1 MSQPPEHPGTP
12 ADPQGGEH
20 STAGY
25 PPPPPPPG
33 YGTTPPPPGYGAP
46 PPPPPGYGAPPPGYG
61 APPPPPPGYGPP
73 PGGYSAP
80 GYSAPPPPPGYG
92 PPGAPAP
99 GYPPQPGF
107 GGPPKSGFNVGE
119 AISWAW
125 NKFTKNVAALVVPLV
140 IYGLAIT
147 AVIGIPLAI
156 AFATA
161 QKTST
166 TVVEYDY
173 SYHSTSAEFSA
184 IGWILTIIGYIAV
197 FFVVAYMHAGLVS
210 GCLDIADGK
219 PVSIGTFFKPRNVG
233 TVVLTSFLLAVAA
246 MVLSCTI
253 VGPLVLAFFAQ
264 FAIAFVVDRSLSPIE
279 SIKASI
285 ATVRGELGNSA
296 LSWLVQYAAV
306 LIGELACLVGLVVGV
321 PVAALVQVYTY
332 RKLTGG
338 PGVPIE
344 QSAPPGGYPPAPP
357 PGQQYA

>member
-12 ADPQGGEH
+12 ADPQGGDR
-20 STAGY
+20 STSGY

-80 GYSAPPPPPGYG
+80 GYNAPPPPPGYG

-107 GGPPKSGFNVGE
+107 GGQPKSGFNVGE

-140 IYGLAIT
+140 IYGLTMA

-161 QKTST
+161 QTTTT

-173 SYHSTSAEFSA
+173 SYHTTSAEFSA
-184 IGWILTIIGYIAV
+184 IGWILTIIGYIAL
-197 FFVVAYMHAGLVS
+197 FFVVAYMHAGLLT

-233 TVVLTSFLLAVAA
+233 AVVLTSFLLAVGA
-246 MVLSCTI
+246 MILSCTI

-264 FAIAFVVDRSLSPIE
+264 FAIAFVVDKSLSPIE

-285 ATVRGELGNSA
+285 ATVRGELGSSA

-306 LIGELACLVGLVVGV
+306 LIGELACLVGMVVGV

-338 PGVPIE
+338 QVVPVE
-344 QSAPPGGYPPAPP
+344 QTAPPGGYPPGPP

>member
-1 MSQPPEHPGTP
+1 M
-12 ADPQGGEH
+12 
-20 STAGY
+20 
-25 PPPPPPPG
+25 
-33 YGTTPPPPGYGAP
+33 
-46 PPPPPGYGAPPPGYG
+46 
-61 APPPPPPGYGPP
+61 
-73 PGGYSAP
+73 
-80 GYSAPPPPPGYG
+80 
-92 PPGAPAP
+92 
-99 GYPPQPGF
+99 
-107 GGPPKSGFNVGE
+107 
-119 AISWAW
+119 SWAW

-140 IYGLAIT
+140 IYGLAMV

-161 QKTST
+161 ETTTT
-166 TVVEYDY
+166 TVVDYDY
-173 SYHSTSAEFSA
+173 SYHSTSAQFSA

-197 FFVVAYMHAGLVS
+197 FFVAVYMHAGLTT

-233 TVVLTSFLLAVAA
+233 TVLLTALLLAIGA
-246 MVLSCTI
+246 MIVSCTI

-264 FAIAFVVDRSLSPIE
+264 FAVAFVVDKSLSPID

-306 LIGELACLVGLVVGV
+306 LIGELACVVGMVVGV

-338 PGVPIE
+338 QVVPVE
-344 QSAPPGGYPPAPP
+344 QSAPPGGFPPGPP

>member
-1 MSQPPEHPGTP
+1 MARRP
-12 ADPQGGEH
+12 AATRLP
-20 STAGY
+20 
-25 PPPPPPPG
+25 
-33 YGTTPPPPGYGAP
+33 
-46 PPPPPGYGAPPPGYG
+46 
-61 APPPPPPGYGPP
+61 
-73 PGGYSAP
+73 
-80 GYSAPPPPPGYG
+80 
-92 PPGAPAP
+92 
-99 GYPPQPGF
+99 
-107 GGPPKSGFNVGE
+107 
-119 AISWAW
+119 
-125 NKFTKNVAALVVPLV
+125 
-140 IYGLAIT
+140 
-147 AVIGIPLAI
+147 
-156 AFATA
+156 ATA
-161 QKTST
+161 PRPRLPAMARREHLRRATRLSRVSGTAEVGLQRGRSDQLGVEQVHQERRGAGRAAGHLRPGDYRGDRYPAGDRLRDRAKTST

-338 PGVPIE
+338 PGCRSSSRHPGRL
-344 QSAPPGGYPPAPP
+344 SARTTARAAVRISPA
-357 PGQQYA
+357 GTSGFGAANAV